1 MKFLEAARN
10 LLPWLG
16 TLTRLVQQVRKG
28 VEIARK
34 LLAIPQTSYENL
46 LLHLTLDIK
55 DSRGSR
61 AILSRRQRVRFLVE
75 ESGVVRDLV
84 WGEGNPMARYG
95 VSGARRLDVVA
106 EGSRRVVLLG
116 LASRPRR
123 GEVAEIEARRLI
135 RGGFKGKTGYF
146 EALVERPTRR
156 LSLQVKF
163 PATRAP
169 RLAHLVVSPPG
180 HRARAVAIGYDANG
194 RAFLHWSKSK
204 PLEHRVY
211 SLRWTW

>member
-61 AILSRRQRVRFLVE
+61 GSSFL
-75 ESGVVRDLV
+75 G
-84 WGEGNPMARYG
+84 MA
-95 VSGARRLDVVA
+95 
-106 EGSRRVVLLG
+106 VLL
-116 LASRPRR
+116 
-123 GEVAEIEARRLI
+123 
-135 RGGFKGKTGYF
+135 
-146 EALVERPTRR
+146 
-156 LSLQVKF
+156 Q
-163 PATRAP
+163 
-169 RLAHLVVSPPG
+169 
-180 HRARAVAIGYDANG
+180 
-194 RAFLHWSKSK
+194 
-204 PLEHRVY
+204 
-211 SLRWTW
+211 